1 MAALSNYFENV
12 LIDELFRGIAYTPP
26 ASFHIGLL
34 TAAPSDTGGGTEV
47 SGGSYARVAVVR
59 GTSTW
64 TNTQNS
70 GTGASSGTSGT
81 TTNAGAITFP
91 TPTAAWGTVTHVG
104 IYDAATGGNL
114 LVYAPLTISKAVSS
128 GDVVQFQAN
137 QLSFQIDD

>member
-12 LIDELFRGIAYTPP
+12 LIDDLFRGIAYTSPGTLY
-26 ASFHIGLL
+26 IGLL
-34 TAAPSDTGGGTEV
+34 TAAPSDSTAGTEV
-47 SGGSYARVAVVR
+47 SGGSYARAAVVS

-81 TTNAGAITFP
+81 TTNAGSITFA
-91 TPTAAWGTVTHVG
+91 TPTAAWGTITHVG
-104 IYDAATGGNL
+104 IYDAATAGNL
-114 LVYAPLTISKAVSS
+114 LVYAPLTVSKTVSS